1 MSLCIDTRRICA
13 IFALDRWF
21 SIQPGSIQI
30 DAYEL
35 CDPAW
40 TLQNKPL
47 ARLDC
52 VIYALGSLYS
62 RQKHGEGFQQRAP
75 GDRDCTWF
83 FQSPSPQTGIRFKD
97 IETEKWISMSLVEVK
112 AFSELSEVPDEET
125 I

>member
-1 MSLCIDTRRICA
+1 MSLSIDTRRICA
-13 IFALDRWF
+13 IYALGQWF
-21 SIQPGSIQI
+21 NIKPGSIQI

-35 CDPAW
+35 CDPAYNPEKKR
-40 TLQNKPL
+40 LSQ
-47 ARLDC
+47 LDC
-52 VIYALGSLYS
+52 DIYALGSLYP
-62 RQKHGEGFQQRAP
+62 RQKQGERTHSRAP

-83 FQSPSPQTGIRFKD
+83 FESPSPHTGIRFKD